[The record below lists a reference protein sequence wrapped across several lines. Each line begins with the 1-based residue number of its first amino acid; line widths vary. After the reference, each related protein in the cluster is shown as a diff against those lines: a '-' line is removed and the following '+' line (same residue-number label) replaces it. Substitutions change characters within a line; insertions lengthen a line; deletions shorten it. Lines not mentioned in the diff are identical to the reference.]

1 MYVLHMLSVSVLL
14 HFVSRWLS
22 FVQLC
27 FLSCVF
33 LCSAVISINVF
44 ASLVC
49 FLSNLLV
56 CVCVCTCVW
65 VCTGWHRRS
74 TGSRSVSGKEHE
86 PPGNA
91 QKHQHRRHKHK
102 SAKFTF
108 LQIAA
113 ARSMNLELS
122 ADVYRD
128 AICLPKLQITN
139 FYQSGRYCVIS
150 HSMLWCYLLGFIVE
164 HHIKCFGFF
173 LFDGQMK
180 YLSDLHSF
188 CFTAGWLVAFST
200 SITDLWRFVTERKWE
215 TNTSVY
221 FKEGG

>member
-1 MYVLHMLSVSVLL
+1 MTSVILEIENACAYKALKASECMFCICCPSQCFCILSADDC
-14 HFVSRWLS
+14 RS
-22 FVQLC
+22 F
-27 FLSCVF
+27 SCVF
-33 LCSAVISINVF
+33 CPVSSCVQLLSLLMFLLHWFVSYQISLCVF
-44 ASLVC
+44 
-49 FLSNLLV
+49 V
-56 CVCVCTCVW
+56 CVYVW

-150 HSMLWCYLLGFIVE
+150 HSML
-164 HHIKCFGFF
+164 
-173 LFDGQMK
+173 
-180 YLSDLHSF
+180 
-188 CFTAGWLVAFST
+188 
-200 SITDLWRFVTERKWE
+200 
-215 TNTSVY
+215 
-221 FKEGG
+221 